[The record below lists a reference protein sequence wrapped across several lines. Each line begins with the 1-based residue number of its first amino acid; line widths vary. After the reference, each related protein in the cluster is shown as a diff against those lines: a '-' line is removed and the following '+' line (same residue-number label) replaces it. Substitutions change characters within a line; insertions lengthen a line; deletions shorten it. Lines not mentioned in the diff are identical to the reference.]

1 MCTGAALEAGTTSS
15 GRKSTSLCGLRQ
27 SLCTPS
33 HGYSQSKMFRLLG
46 EGIHRI
52 AKAETQSD
60 LAYDTIPFF
69 RSSADWS
76 ESIACGSS
84 MPAPLENSTSNT
96 FVSSS
101 RATYPS
107 TIGEFG
113 ADRLAV

>member
-1 MCTGAALEAGTTSS
+1 
-15 GRKSTSLCGLRQ
+15 
-27 SLCTPS
+27 
-33 HGYSQSKMFRLLG
+33 MFRLLG

-69 RSSADWS
+69 RHSADWVG
-76 ESIACGSS
+76 SIACGSS

-96 FVSSS
+96 FVSWS

-107 TIGEFG
+107 SIGEFG